1 MEMEVALERKMEL
14 EVVRRRR
21 REIWMER
28 LFLAAAWFVLLVT
41 ISVLLAILSKLF
53 ADGLTRLNWQFLVS
67 FPSRRPELAGIFP
80 AWVGTL
86 YVMVLTAAIA
96 LPLGVGAAIYL
107 EEFASRNWFA
117 RLVELNISNLAGVPA
132 IVYGLLGLQ
141 VFVRWCKMGESVLA
155 GACTLALMSLPVI
168 IVASREALR
177 AVPNSIREAAL
188 AIGATKW
195 QTVRDHV
202 LPLAL
207 PGIMTGTILALS
219 RAIGEAAPLVTI
231 GALVFVAFLPKT
243 PLDTFTV
250 LPIQAYNWVSRPQP
264 EFHRNA
270 AAALIVLLVLLLLL
284 NSVAIYLRNRYQQRW
299 RI

>member
-1 MEMEVALERKMEL
+1 
-14 EVVRRRR
+14 
-21 REIWMER
+21 MER
-28 LFLAAAWFVLLVT
+28 LFLLAAWVALLLT
-41 ISVLLAILSKLF
+41 ISLLLAILGKLF
-53 ADGLTRLNWQFLVS
+53 VDGLTRLNWQFLTS
-67 FPSRRPELAGIFP
+67 FPSRRPEEAGIFS

-86 YVMVLTAAIA
+86 YVMVLTATIA

-117 RLVELNISNLAGVPA
+117 RLVELNISNLAGIPA

-141 VFVRWCKMGESVLA
+141 VFVRWFRMGESVLA

-188 AIGATKW
+188 ALGATKW

-231 GALVFVAFLPKT
+231 GALTFVAFLPKS
-243 PLDTFTV
+243 PFDPFTV
-250 LPIQAYNWVSRPQP
+250 LPIQAYNWISRPQP
-264 EFHRNA
+264 EFHHNA
-270 AAALIVLLVLLLLL
+270 AAALIVLLVLLLLM
-284 NSVAIYLRNRYQQRW
+284 NSLAIYLRNRYQQRW

>member
-1 MEMEVALERKMEL
+1 
-14 EVVRRRR
+14 
-21 REIWMER
+21 MER
-28 LFLAAAWFVLLVT
+28 LFLLAAWVALLLT
-41 ISVLLAILSKLF
+41 ISLLLAILGKLF
-53 ADGLTRLNWQFLVS
+53 VDGLTRLNWQFLTS
-67 FPSRRPELAGIFP
+67 FPSRRPEEAGIFS

-86 YVMVLTAAIA
+86 YVMVLTATIA

-117 RLVELNISNLAGVPA
+117 RLVELNISNLAGIPA

-141 VFVRWCKMGESVLA
+141 VFVRWFRMGESVLA

-188 AIGATKW
+188 ALGATKW

-231 GALVFVAFLPKT
+231 GALTFVAFLPKS
-243 PLDTFTV
+243 PFDPFTV
-250 LPIQAYNWVSRPQP
+250 LPIQAYNWISRPQP

-270 AAALIVLLVLLLLL
+270 AAALIVLLVLLLLM
-284 NSVAIYLRNRYQQRW
+284 NSLAIYLRNRYQQRW

>member
-1 MEMEVALERKMEL
+1 MGISTAKFEPEVTT
-14 EVVRRRR
+14 RRRK

-28 LFLAAAWFVLLVT
+28 LFLASAWIALFLT
-41 ISVLLAILSKLF
+41 ISILLAILGKLF
-53 ADGLTRLNWQFLVS
+53 SDGLTRINWQFLTS
-67 FPSRRPELAGIFP
+67 FPSRRPEEAGIFS

-96 LPLGVGAAIYL
+96 LPLGIGAAIYL
-107 EEFASRNWFA
+107 EEFASRNWFT
-117 RLVELNISNLAGVPA
+117 RLVELNISNLAGIPA
-132 IVYGLLGLQ
+132 IIYGLLGLQ
-141 VFVRWCKMGESVLA
+141 VFVRWFRMGESVLA
-155 GACTLALMSLPVI
+155 GACTLAIMSLPVI

-177 AVPNSIREAAL
+177 SVPNSIREAAL
-188 AIGATKW
+188 ALGATKW

-207 PGIMTGTILALS
+207 PGILTGTILALS

-231 GALVFVAFLPKT
+231 GALTFVAFLPKS
-243 PLDTFTV
+243 PLDPFTV

-270 AAALIVLLVLLLLL
+270 AAALIVLLALLLLM
-284 NSVAIYLRNRYQQRW
+284 NSIAIYLRNRYQQRW

>member
-1 MEMEVALERKMEL
+1 MKMEVALETKVDL
-14 EVVRRRR
+14 KAIRRRQ

-28 LFLAAAWFVLLVT
+28 LFLAVAWIVLLIT
-41 ISVLLAILSKLF
+41 ISVLLTILGKLF
-53 ADGLTRLNWQFLVS
+53 ADGLTRLNWQFMVS
-67 FPSRRPELAGIFP
+67 FPSRRPELAGIFS

-107 EEFASRNWFA
+107 EEFSSRNWFA

-155 GACTLALMSLPVI
+155 GACTLAIMSLPVI

-188 AIGATKW
+188 AVGATKW

-231 GALVFVAFLPKT
+231 GALVFVAFLPKS

-250 LPIQAYNWVSRPQP
+250 LPIQAYNWVSRPQT

-270 AAALIVLLVLLLLL
+270 AAALIVLLALLLLL

>member
-1 MEMEVALERKMEL
+1 
-14 EVVRRRR
+14 
-21 REIWMER
+21 MER
-28 LFLAAAWFVLLVT
+28 LFLLAAWGALLLT
-41 ISVLLAILSKLF
+41 ISLLLAILGKLF
-53 ADGLTRLNWQFLVS
+53 VDGLTRLNWQFLTS
-67 FPSRRPELAGIFP
+67 FPSRRPEEAGIFS

-86 YVMVLTAAIA
+86 YVMVLTATIA

-117 RLVELNISNLAGVPA
+117 RLVELNISNLAGIPA

-141 VFVRWCKMGESVLA
+141 VFVRWFRMGESVLA

-188 AIGATKW
+188 ALGATKW

-231 GALVFVAFLPKT
+231 GALTFVAFLPKS
-243 PLDTFTV
+243 PFDPFTV
-250 LPIQAYNWVSRPQP
+250 LPIQAYNWISRPQP
-264 EFHRNA
+264 EFHHNA
-270 AAALIVLLVLLLLL
+270 AAALIVLLVLLLLM
-284 NSVAIYLRNRYQQRW
+284 NSIAIYLRNRYQQRW